1 MRRIKLKS
9 EVRLQEEL
17 TRTKLTYFTN
27 VSHEL
32 LTPLTVISCI
42 SDYLDQKVPAVRQQS
57 VMLKAN
63 AEKLKRLIQQVL
75 DFRKMDVGKLKLNV
89 SKGDI
94 REFVL
99 NICQDFD
106 KLDKILHNLLSNA
119 MKYTP
124 ENRRITVDVRVVNEA
139 EHRILVL
146 KVEDEGVGISEK
158 ELEQIFIRFYNS
170 KKNRGIESNGI
181 GLSLTKD
188 LITLH
193 HGLITVESVLGQ
205 GSCFTV
211 KLPVDKESYSP
222 DELLDETMVLQTST
236 DDVPMEDYAS
246 SDEVDKP
253 AILLIDDNTE
263 LLFVMKEMF
272 RERYTVLTAADGQQA
287 WDKLK
292 NNEVDVVICDVMLPD
307 ANGWELCARMKGD
320 LRFNHIPVIILTAKN
335 GIEDRVT
342 SYEAGADGYI
352 AKPFELKILFARVD
366 NLIRSSK
373 MRQAAFRKEENLDLE
388 SLAYPS
394 ADKQFLQSIIDSI
407 EQHLEE
413 SEFDLEQLAAEKNMS
428 KSTLY
433 RKIKSMTGMTPLD
446 FIRNIKMKRAC
457 MMLFNRSHT
466 ISEVA
471 YAVGFNS
478 PKYFTRCFKDE
489 FGVTPSEYLQKNT
502 P

>member
-1 MRRIKLKS
+1 M
-9 EVRLQEEL
+9 
-17 TRTKLTYFTN
+17 T
-27 VSHEL
+27 VSGVSNSWETL
-32 LTPLTVISCI
+32 V
-42 SDYLDQKVPAVRQQS
+42 
-57 VMLKAN
+57 
-63 AEKLKRLIQQVL
+63 KLKRLIQQVL

-99 NICQDFD
+99 NICQENFQPLALKKNITLDTRFEAEEAHGYVDFD

-236 DDVPMEDYAS
+236 DDKAMMQGYQ
-246 SDEVDKP
+246 
-253 AILLIDDNTE
+253 I
-263 LLFVMKEMF
+263 F
-272 RERYTVLTAADGQQA
+272 R
-287 WDKLK
+287 
-292 NNEVDVVICDVMLPD
+292 
-307 ANGWELCARMKGD
+307 
-320 LRFNHIPVIILTAKN
+320 
-335 GIEDRVT
+335 
-342 SYEAGADGYI
+342 
-352 AKPFELKILFARVD
+352 
-366 NLIRSSK
+366 
-373 MRQAAFRKEENLDLE
+373 
-388 SLAYPS
+388 
-394 ADKQFLQSIIDSI
+394 
-407 EQHLEE
+407 
-413 SEFDLEQLAAEKNMS
+413 
-428 KSTLY
+428 
-433 RKIKSMTGMTPLD
+433 
-446 FIRNIKMKRAC
+446 
-457 MMLFNRSHT
+457 
-466 ISEVA
+466 
-471 YAVGFNS
+471 
-478 PKYFTRCFKDE
+478 
-489 FGVTPSEYLQKNT
+489 
-502 P
+502 

>member
-1 MRRIKLKS
+1 MNWAPTSLHITDVKVEDKSIFFGNAEASGENTIHKIFLGPDDRNIEIFFSSLLYSLNAGCRIAYQLEGVDHYWIYSDNNRDSAFYNHLPKGTYKLRLKLEYERGKWTEGEVLLTIVKEPAFYETWFAYLVYVILIGLYFYVVIRLYMRRIKLKS

-89 SKGDI
+89 SEGDI

-99 NICQDFD
+99 NICQVNFQPLALKKNITLDTRFEAEEAHGYVDFD

-222 DELLDETMVLQTST
+222 DELLDETMVLQTGT

-272 RERYTVLTAADGQQA
+272 RERYTVLTAADG
-287 WDKLK
+287 
-292 NNEVDVVICDVMLPD
+292 NRP
-307 ANGWELCARMKGD
+307 
-320 LRFNHIPVIILTAKN
+320 
-335 GIEDRVT
+335 GI
-342 SYEAGADGYI
+342 S
-352 AKPFELKILFARVD
+352 
-366 NLIRSSK
+366 
-373 MRQAAFRKEENLDLE
+373 
-388 SLAYPS
+388 
-394 ADKQFLQSIIDSI
+394 
-407 EQHLEE
+407 
-413 SEFDLEQLAAEKNMS
+413 
-428 KSTLY
+428 
-433 RKIKSMTGMTPLD
+433 
-446 FIRNIKMKRAC
+446 
-457 MMLFNRSHT
+457 
-466 ISEVA
+466 
-471 YAVGFNS
+471 
-478 PKYFTRCFKDE
+478 
-489 FGVTPSEYLQKNT
+489 
-502 P
+502 

>member
-1 MRRIKLKS
+1 
-9 EVRLQEEL
+9 
-17 TRTKLTYFTN
+17 
-27 VSHEL
+27 
-32 LTPLTVISCI
+32 
-42 SDYLDQKVPAVRQQS
+42 
-57 VMLKAN
+57 MLKAN

-89 SKGDI
+89 SEGDI

-99 NICQDFD
+99 NICQVNFQPLALKKNITLDTRFEAEEVHGYVDFD

-146 KVEDEGVGISEK
+146 KVEDEGIGISEK

-222 DELLDETMVLQTST
+222 DELLDETMVLQTGT

-246 SDEVDKP
+246 SDEVDKS

-287 WDKLK
+287 WD
-292 NNEVDVVICDVMLPD
+292 
-307 ANGWELCARMKGD
+307 
-320 LRFNHIPVIILTAKN
+320 
-335 GIEDRVT
+335 
-342 SYEAGADGYI
+342 S
-352 AKPFELKILFARVD
+352 
-366 NLIRSSK
+366 
-373 MRQAAFRKEENLDLE
+373 
-388 SLAYPS
+388 
-394 ADKQFLQSIIDSI
+394 
-407 EQHLEE
+407 
-413 SEFDLEQLAAEKNMS
+413 
-428 KSTLY
+428 
-433 RKIKSMTGMTPLD
+433 
-446 FIRNIKMKRAC
+446 
-457 MMLFNRSHT
+457 
-466 ISEVA
+466 
-471 YAVGFNS
+471 
-478 PKYFTRCFKDE
+478 
-489 FGVTPSEYLQKNT
+489 
-502 P
+502 

>member
-99 NICQDFD
+99 NICQVNFQPLALKKNITLDTRFEAEEAHGYVDFD

-272 RERYTVLTAADGQQA
+272 RERYTVLTAADG
-287 WDKLK
+287 
-292 NNEVDVVICDVMLPD
+292 NRP
-307 ANGWELCARMKGD
+307 
-320 LRFNHIPVIILTAKN
+320 
-335 GIEDRVT
+335 GI
-342 SYEAGADGYI
+342 S
-352 AKPFELKILFARVD
+352 
-366 NLIRSSK
+366 
-373 MRQAAFRKEENLDLE
+373 
-388 SLAYPS
+388 
-394 ADKQFLQSIIDSI
+394 
-407 EQHLEE
+407 
-413 SEFDLEQLAAEKNMS
+413 
-428 KSTLY
+428 
-433 RKIKSMTGMTPLD
+433 
-446 FIRNIKMKRAC
+446 
-457 MMLFNRSHT
+457 
-466 ISEVA
+466 
-471 YAVGFNS
+471 
-478 PKYFTRCFKDE
+478 
-489 FGVTPSEYLQKNT
+489 
-502 P
+502 

>member
-1 MRRIKLKS
+1 
-9 EVRLQEEL
+9 
-17 TRTKLTYFTN
+17 
-27 VSHEL
+27 
-32 LTPLTVISCI
+32 
-42 SDYLDQKVPAVRQQS
+42 
-57 VMLKAN
+57 MLKAN

-89 SKGDI
+89 SEGDI

-99 NICQDFD
+99 NICQVNFQPLALKKNITLDTRFEAEEVHGYVDFD

-146 KVEDEGVGISEK
+146 KVEDGGIGISEK

-222 DELLDETMVLQTST
+222 DELLDETMVLQTGT

-246 SDEVDKP
+246 SDEVDKS

-272 RERYTVLTAADGQQA
+272 RERYCTDSRRRA
-287 WDKLK
+287 
-292 NNEVDVVICDVMLPD
+292 
-307 ANGWELCARMKGD
+307 
-320 LRFNHIPVIILTAKN
+320 
-335 GIEDRVT
+335 T
-342 SYEAGADGYI
+342 SLG
-352 AKPFELKILFARVD
+352 
-366 NLIRSSK
+366 
-373 MRQAAFRKEENLDLE
+373 
-388 SLAYPS
+388 
-394 ADKQFLQSIIDSI
+394 
-407 EQHLEE
+407 
-413 SEFDLEQLAAEKNMS
+413 
-428 KSTLY
+428 
-433 RKIKSMTGMTPLD
+433 
-446 FIRNIKMKRAC
+446 
-457 MMLFNRSHT
+457 
-466 ISEVA
+466 
-471 YAVGFNS
+471 
-478 PKYFTRCFKDE
+478 
-489 FGVTPSEYLQKNT
+489 
-502 P
+502 